1 MDFFDNTSTKQEIVE
16 PSQNEGGFD
25 FLNNGEQVNNDNNA
39 NNNDPFQATNNDIS
53 NNQFPQV
60 AQPPLEQVDEA
71 EIQRQQDRMKEEN
84 ERRQKIEEKMSIE
97 IQKKNELKE
106 KAMQFINDFEEK
118 RRNAIELR
126 KKENVKNEEYFMNNK
141 KLEKEG
147 KKNPWEIV
155 TDNITLKE
163 SEYKG
168 TKDIS
173 RMRNVIVARKN
184 DSINQNSNQFGL

>member
-1 MDFFDNTSTKQEIVE
+1 MEFFDNTSTKQETIE

-25 FLNNGEQVNNDNNA
+25 FLNNGDQVNNDNNQ
-39 NNNDPFQATNNDIS
+39 NNNAPFQGENNVPD
-53 NNQFPQV
+53 NNSFPQV
-60 AQPPLEQVDEA
+60 VQPVEQVDEA
-71 EIQRQQDRMKEEN
+71 EIQRQQDRMKEES
-84 ERRQKIEEKMSIE
+84 ERRQKIEEKISIE
-97 IQKKNELKE
+97 LQKKNELKE
-106 KAMQFINDFEEK
+106 KAMQFMNEFEEK

-126 KKENVKNEEYFMNNK
+126 KKENVKNEEDFLNNK

-173 RMRNVIVARKN
+173 RMRNVVVARKN
-184 DSINQNSNQFGL
+184 DSINQSANQFGI

>member
-1 MDFFDNTSTKQEIVE
+1 MDFFDNTSTKQETVE
-16 PSQNEGGFD
+16 PRQSEGGFD
-25 FLNNGEQVNNDNNA
+25 FLNNGEQVNNDNNV
-39 NNNDPFQATNNDIS
+39 NNNDPFQAPNNDVN

-60 AQPPLEQVDEA
+60 VQPPVEQIDEA
-71 EIQRQQDRMKEEN
+71 EIQRQQDRIKEEN
-84 ERRQKIEEKMSIE
+84 ERRQKIEEKMSLE

-126 KKENVKNEEYFMNNK
+126 KKENVKNEEDFLNNK

-173 RMRNVIVARKN
+173 RMRNVIVSRKN
-184 DSINQNSNQFGL
+184 DSINQNSN

>member
-1 MDFFDNTSTKQEIVE
+1 MGFFDNTSTKQETIE

-25 FLNNGEQVNNDNNA
+25 FLNNGDQVNNDNNQ
-39 NNNDPFQATNNDIS
+39 NNNDPFQGENNVPD
-53 NNQFPQV
+53 NNSFPQV
-60 AQPPLEQVDEA
+60 VQPVEQIDEA
-71 EIQRQQDRMKEEN
+71 EIQRQQDRMKEES
-84 ERRQKIEEKMSIE
+84 ERRQKIEEKISIE
-97 IQKKNELKE
+97 LQKKNELKE
-106 KAMQFINDFEEK
+106 KAMQFMNEFEEK
-118 RRNAIELR
+118 RRAAIELR
-126 KKENVKNEEYFMNNK
+126 KKENIKNEEDFLSNK

-147 KKNPWEIV
+147 KKNSWEIV

-184 DSINQNSNQFGL
+184 DNVNSTSQPGF

>member
-1 MDFFDNTSTKQEIVE
+1 MEFFDNTSTKQETIE

-25 FLNNGEQVNNDNNA
+25 FLNNGDQVNNDNNQ
-39 NNNDPFQATNNDIS
+39 NNNDPFQGENNVPD
-53 NNQFPQV
+53 NNSFPQV
-60 AQPPLEQVDEA
+60 VQPVEQIDEA
-71 EIQRQQDRMKEEN
+71 EIQRQQDRMKEES
-84 ERRQKIEEKMSIE
+84 ERRQKIEEKISIE
-97 IQKKNELKE
+97 LQKKNELKE
-106 KAMQFINDFEEK
+106 KAMQFMNEFEEK

-126 KKENVKNEEYFMNNK
+126 KKENVKNEEDFLNNK

-184 DSINQNSNQFGL
+184 DSINQSANQFGI